1 MAYLLT
7 DAAKGSDA
15 AMTMMEN
22 MGAMPVAQDVGLAK
36 AEQVIA
42 NTQKAKLANL
52 VAETGIKDSE
62 NSRAKLRE
70 LQMDPKF
77 QEAVEAQDYGTVLRM
92 QGATQMMANDV
103 EGGSKRLIAAETFDA
118 KKIANEQ
125 KQLDLDAQTAG
136 NAYAIVAAVP
146 DDKIDEFISR
156 LPAEKQKVLVDKVGA
171 ENWAAMSGTEKKEAT
186 KNLMLNAKGQMAV
199 QLKQVELQKQEL
211 INQSRERIAF
221 IRENAITS
229 RRLAGGDDRDMRD
242 WNIYTR
248 AQENIERSGRKTLE
262 KLDAAVEAADLAQVQ
277 SKIRSWVPN
286 RDTPTPDT
294 VAAYTK
300 AVQARDNFRR
310 DQVQKELNLAISA
323 PDFPGKKSVIEN
335 LTTELN
341 LYGKPPPPP
350 KDDGSNAKTHDGYPA
365 RKNSDGSYST
375 EVSITVTNPKL
386 NGGKPTNIP
395 SLWEG
400 KEVDEDTDEYEDE
413 EELTEWIKEGV
424 EARKEST
431 E

>member
-22 MGAMPVAQDVGLAK
+22 MGGMPLAQDVGQAK

-42 NTQKAKLANL
+42 NTQKTKLANL

-62 NSRAKLRE
+62 NSRTKLQE
-70 LQMDPKF
+70 LQLDPKF
-77 QEAVEAQDYGTVLRM
+77 QEAVEAQDYGAVLRM
-92 QGATQMMANDV
+92 QAATQMMANDV

-146 DDKIDEFISR
+146 DDKIDDFISR
-156 LPAEKQKVLVDKVGA
+156 LPAEKQKVLIDKVGA
-171 ENWAAMSGTEKKEAT
+171 ENWAAMSGVEKKEAT

-229 RRLAGGDDRDMRD
+229 RRLSGADDRDMRD

-248 AQENIERSGRKTLE
+248 AQENIERSGRKTAE
-262 KLDAAVEAADLAQVQ
+262 KLDAAVEAADLAMTK
-277 SKIRSWVPN
+277 SKIGTFFDSSKPTA
-286 RDTPTPDT
+286 DTE
-294 VAAYTK
+294 AAYNS
-300 AVQARDNFRR
+300 AVKARDDFRR
-310 DQVQKELNLAISA
+310 SQVQKELNLAISA
-323 PDFPGKKSVIEN
+323 PDFPGKKSVVDN
-335 LTTELN
+335 LTTELE
-341 LYGKPPPPP
+341 LYGKPPAPEKP
-350 KDDGSNAKTHDGYPA
+350 KAEP
-365 RKNSDGSYST
+365 
-375 EVSITVTNPKL
+375 
-386 NGGKPTNIP
+386 KPTVP
-395 SLWEG
+395 AKPTG
-400 KEVDEDTDEYEDE
+400 KEVPSNTYTETSPAKPVSKEDYDKLPAGSYYMQD
-413 EELTEWIKEGV
+413 GV
-424 EARKEST
+424 LKRKKG
-431 E
+431 